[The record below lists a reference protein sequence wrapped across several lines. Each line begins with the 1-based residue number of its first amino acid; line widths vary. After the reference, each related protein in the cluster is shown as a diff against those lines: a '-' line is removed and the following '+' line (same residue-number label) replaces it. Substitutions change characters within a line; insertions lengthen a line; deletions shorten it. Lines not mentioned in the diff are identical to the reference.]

1 MMSQRNVLK
10 TRLYEQIVLQ
20 LQQEILSGRLA
31 PGDRL
36 PPERDLATQFGV
48 SRASIREALSVLQS
62 RGFIESRQGG
72 GTIIC
77 STPDTAL
84 GVPLADQLA
93 RSGAA
98 IRNPLEV
105 RYMFEP
111 QTAYLAA
118 ERATEAEIAVMG
130 DLVRTQEAVVAAGG
144 TGLEQD
150 TAFHFAIAQATHND
164 LLVTIVSYINEAL
177 RETREWSLR
186 ARSGTASSIGHH
198 HRIHAAIA
206 AHDADAAQAAMA
218 EHLEDVQ
225 VMALRWLKERAVD
238 LAPEL
243 DQNPRLGRSRGGE
256 RALSGAD

>member
-1 MMSQRNVLK
+1 MSQRQILK

-36 PPERDLATQFGV
+36 PAERDLATQFGV

-93 RSGAA
+93 RSGPA

-105 RYMFEP
+105 RYIFEP

-118 ERATEAEIAVMG
+118 ERATEAEINVMR
-130 DLVRTQEAVVAAGG
+130 DLVRTQEDVAASGG
-144 TGLEQD
+144 TALEQD
-150 TAFHFAIAQATHND
+150 TAFHFAIARASHND

-186 ARSGTASSIGHH
+186 ARSGVANSIRHH
-198 HRIHAAIA
+198 HRILQAIA
-206 AHDADAAQAAMA
+206 AHDAPAAQAAMA

-225 VMALRWLKERAVD
+225 VMALRWLKERASD
-238 LAPEL
+238 LAPES
-243 DQNPRLGRSRGGE
+243 DQNPLLARARNAE
-256 RALSGAD
+256 RAQDDGA

>member
-1 MMSQRNVLK
+1 MQQLQVAK
-10 TRLYEQIVLQ
+10 TRLYTQIVLQ

-36 PPERDLATQFGV
+36 PPERDLAAQFGV

-72 GTIIC
+72 GTIVC

-84 GVPLADQLA
+84 AAPLAAQIA
-93 RSGAA
+93 RGGAA

-105 RYMFEP
+105 RYIFEP

-118 ERATEAEIAVMG
+118 ERATEAEIAVMN
-130 DLVRTQEAVVAAGG
+130 DLLRTQEEVVASGG
-144 TGLEQD
+144 TALEQD
-150 TAFHFAIAQATHND
+150 TAFHFAIAHASHND
-164 LLVTIVSYINEAL
+164 LIVTIISHINHAL

-186 ARSGTASSIGHH
+186 ARAGAANSIQH
-198 HRIHAAIA
+198 HRRILDAIT
-206 AHDADAAQAAMA
+206 AHDAAAAQTAMA

-238 LAPEL
+238 LAPESEQRTAQIL
-243 DQNPRLGRSRGGE
+243 SRGTDLWDE
-256 RALSGAD
+256 SE

>member
-1 MMSQRNVLK
+1 MQAQFILK

-20 LQQEILSGRLA
+20 LQQEILSGTLA

-36 PPERDLATQFGV
+36 PPERDLAARFKV

-72 GTIIC
+72 GTIIRA
-77 STPDTAL
+77 TPDTELAA
-84 GVPLADQLA
+84 PLAEQLA
-93 RSGAA
+93 QHGAA

-105 RYMFEP
+105 RYIFEP

-118 ERATEAEIAVMG
+118 EHATDAEVSAIRT
-130 DLVRTQEAVVAAGG
+130 LVQSQAEAVEAGE

-150 TAFHFAIAQATHND
+150 TAFHFAIARASHND
-164 LLVTIVSYINEAL
+164 LIVTIVAYINNAL

-186 ARSGTASSIGHH
+186 ARSGSANSLIHH
-198 HRIHAAIA
+198 QRILTAIA
-206 AHDADAAQAAMA
+206 DHDPAAAQTAMA

-225 VMALRWLKERAVD
+225 VMALRWLKERAMD
-238 LAPEL
+238 LSPDL
-243 DQNPRLGRSRGGE
+243 DQHPLLSRT
-256 RALSGAD
+256 RGAAR

>member
-1 MMSQRNVLK
+1 MQARHILK

-36 PPERDLATQFGV
+36 PPERDLATRFKV

-72 GTIIC
+72 GTIIRA
-77 STPDTAL
+77 TADTELAA
-84 GVPLADQLA
+84 PLADQLA
-93 RSGAA
+93 RHGAA

-105 RYMFEP
+105 RYIFEP

-118 ERATEAEIAVMG
+118 EHATDAEIATIEG
-130 DLVRTQEAVVAAGG
+130 LVRAQETAVAAGD

-150 TAFHFAIAQATHND
+150 TAFHFAIAQASHND
-164 LLVTIVSYINEAL
+164 LIVTIISYINHAL

-186 ARSGTASSIGHH
+186 ARAGSANSLMHH
-198 HRIHAAIA
+198 HRILAAIT
-206 AHDADAAQAAMA
+206 AHDPAEAQTAMA

-225 VMALRWLKERAVD
+225 VMALRWLRERAVD
-238 LAPEL
+238 LGPDFEQHPLLSRAKTA
-243 DQNPRLGRSRGGE
+243 RSSENGDE
-256 RALSGAD
+256 